1 MSELKQVLK
10 YLIIIP
16 EEHRDEP
23 QPSMFFV
30 FQIRPRL
37 LLLLIANY
45 FIFWFNADYPSTI
58 NVIIACMYCL
68 FIMLCLSNL
77 GEYVLRLLG
86 DVRRIATYKEKER
99 LTELFESVKER
110 GKAYSPVIDYDLKL
124 YIIDSVAINAC
135 VIGQH
140 TIAVTRGLMAAMN
153 DEEIEAIIAHEMGH
167 IINCDGQ
174 VSTIVTLVS
183 NVYLWSIIIAAKI
196 LRLLENL
203 LGSDSFF
210 GSLIGF
216 IRKIV
221 EIGRNYVI
229 TLLTILVSSTR
240 RKEEYKADKKAYELG
255 YGEAL
260 LSALYKLYDMEMS
273 DKRNLLDKLQSSH
286 PKTAFRIEALEEML
300 ESEEA
305 VA

>member
-1 MSELKQVLK
+1 MNEFLQVLK
-10 YLIIIP
+10 NCVFIQ
-16 EEHRDEP
+16 EEHRNEP
-23 QPSMFFV
+23 QPNMLLV
-30 FQIRPRL
+30 FKIRPRL

-45 FIFWFNADYPSTI
+45 FIFWFNADYTPDI
-58 NVIIACMYCL
+58 NIIIVGIYIF
-68 FIMLCLSNL
+68 FIAFCLSDL
-77 GEYVLRLLG
+77 GEYVFRLLG

-110 GKAYSPVIDYDLKL
+110 GKAYSRVIDFDLQL

-135 VIGQH
+135 AIGQH
-140 TIAVTRGLMAAMN
+140 TIAITRGLMAAMN

-167 IINCDGQ
+167 IINGDGQ
-174 VSTIVTLVS
+174 VSILVTLVS
-183 NVYLWSIIIAAKI
+183 NVYLWSIMIAVKI

-229 TLLTILVSSTR
+229 TLLTILVSSTS
-240 RKEEYKADKKAYELG
+240 RKEEFKADKKAYELG

-286 PKTAFRIEALEEML
+286 PKTAFRIEALEEMI